1 MRLNA
6 LEEAFGKIIELC
18 PEGDLQKWQDIVDQ
32 MKEAYEQ
39 VAKKVHLKM
48 KVDSYLRERE
58 RERDFVC
65 SSFI

>member
-39 VAKKVHLKM
+39 VAKKVHLKL
-48 KVDSYLRERE
+48 KVDSYY
-58 RERDFVC
+58 
-65 SSFI
+65 I